1 VLKNPFIPAEPTTK
15 QIELLTS
22 NDRELLFGGAAG
34 GGKSIGLTMAALQYV
49 NEPTYNALLVRK
61 TYGMLS
67 QPGALMDIMKEWIQ
81 GKGVHWDHIEN
92 LLTFPSGAQ
101 LKFGYFRNDADRDQY
116 QGANYHFIGV
126 DELTQ
131 FEEDQYLWLYSRNR
145 APVKD
150 DIPIRIW
157 STSNPGSKGHL
168 WVKQRFIEE
177 SNENRR
183 YIPSRLGDNPHLS
196 YEEYSKTLMQLD
208 PITRQ
213 QLLEGN
219 WEVMATGGYFY
230 RKWFSPFLKEAPLGT
245 KVRFWDLAASPK
257 TATTDPDWTAG
268 ALVSKDKDGIYYL
281 EHLVRTQDTAQAVE
295 KLIRQTADEDGP
307 EVSVVLEQEPGAS
320 GLQVLDYY
328 RRHVLA
334 DRNLRAYKPSGPK
347 ESRIAIVSSHAEA
360 HNLKIVQGSW
370 IRDFLDEAEL
380 FPEGTHDDQLDA
392 VAGAISMLQKVGGR
406 QRIRWF

>member
-1 VLKNPFIPAEPTTK
+1 
-15 QIELLTS
+15 
-22 NDRELLFGGAAG
+22 
-34 GGKSIGLTMAALQYV
+34 MAALQYV
-49 NEPTYNALLVRK
+49 NEPSYNALLVRK

-145 APVKD
+145 APTKD
-150 DIPIRIW
+150 DIPLRIW
-157 STSNPGSKGHL
+157 STSNPGSKGHI
-168 WVKQRFIEE
+168 WVKQRFIETHDE
-177 SNENRR
+177 DRK
-183 YIPSRLGDNPHLS
+183 YIPSRLGDNPHLL
-196 YEEYSKTLMQLD
+196 YESYSKTLMQLD

-213 QLLEGN
+213 QLLDGN
-219 WEVMATGGYFY
+219 WDVMATGGYFY
-230 RKWFSPFLKEAPLGT
+230 RKWFSPFLKEAPPGT

-281 EHLVRTQDTAQAVE
+281 EHLVRTQDTAQVVE
-295 KLIRQTADEDGP
+295 QLIRQTADIDGP
-307 EVSVVLEQEPGAS
+307 EVSVILEQEPGAS

-334 DRNLRAYKPSGPK
+334 DRNLKAYKPSGPK

-360 HNLKIVQGSW
+360 HNLKLVQGDW